1 MTEGTSEAR
10 SAKSALYEQFARIGR
25 ALASPQRIEL
35 IELLEQSEK
44 NVELLSRQAQIPLKN
59 TSAHLRVLRA
69 ARIVETRRE
78 GKQVIYRLADPQVSA
93 LARNLVGLARSRLA
107 EVSRISRA
115 FLEQRDNLEPVGLTE
130 LRRLM
135 RRGEVVLLDVRP
147 GDEFAAGH
155 LEGAQGIPLAELS
168 KVLDRLPR
176 DREIVAYCRGPY
188 CVLAPEAVALLRRR
202 GFKARRLDIGF
213 PEARDAGVP
222 FAMSTAT
229 R

>member
-1 MTEGTSEAR
+1 VSEGISEAR

-78 GKQVIYRLADPQVSA
+78 GKQIIYRLADPQVSA
-93 LARNLVGLARSRLA
+93 LARHLVGVARLRLA
-107 EVSRISRA
+107 EVSRISQA
-115 FLEQRDNLEPVGLTE
+115 FLEQRDSLEPVGLAE

-135 RRGEVVLLDVRP
+135 RRGEVVVLDVRP

-155 LEGAQGIPLAELS
+155 LKGALSVPLAELP
-168 KVLDRLPR
+168 KAVDRLPR

-188 CVLAPEAVALLRRR
+188 CVLAPDAVALLRRR
-202 GFKARRLDIGF
+202 GFQARRLDVGF

-222 FAMSTAT
+222 SAVSTAT

>member
-1 MTEGTSEAR
+1 MTERTTEAR

-78 GKQVIYRLADPQVSA
+78 GKQVVYRLADPQVGA
-93 LARNLVGLARSRLA
+93 LARHLVGLARSRLA
-107 EVSRISRA
+107 EVASISRA
-115 FLEQRDNLEPVGLTE
+115 FLAQRDSLEPVGLME
-130 LRRLM
+130 LRRLVS
-135 RRGEVVLLDVRP
+135 RGEVVLLDVRP
-147 GDEFAAGH
+147 DDEFAAGH
-155 LEGAQGIPLAELS
+155 LEGARGIPLAELPRA
-168 KVLDRLPR
+168 LNRLPR

-202 GFKARRLDIGF
+202 GYRARRLDVGY
-213 PEARDAGVP
+213 PEARESGVP

>member
-1 MTEGTSEAR
+1 MSEAASEAR
-10 SAKSALYEQFARIGR
+10 RAKSALYAQFARIGR

-44 NVELLSRQAQIPLKN
+44 NVEWLSRQAQIPLKN

-78 GKQVIYRLADPQVSA
+78 GKQVIYRLADSQVNA
-93 LARNLVGLARSRLA
+93 LARNLVGVARSRLA

-115 FLEQRDNLEPVGLTE
+115 FLDQRDSLEPVGLAE

-135 RRGEVVLLDVRP
+135 RRGEVMLLDVRP

-155 LEGAQGIPLAELS
+155 IKGARGVPLADLPNA
-168 KVLDRLPR
+168 LDRLPR

-188 CVLAPEAVALLRRR
+188 CVLAPDAVALLRRR
-202 GFKARRLDIGF
+202 GFKARRLDVGF

-222 FAMSTAT
+222 SAMSTAT